1 MMNGQ
6 VVGQV
11 IMGGQV
17 VGQVIMNGQVVGQVI
32 GYDRFSAHARRASED
47 GRASHQAKRIIDNY
61 D

>member
-1 MMNGQ
+1 
-6 VVGQV
+6 
-11 IMGGQV
+11 MGGQV

-47 GRASHQAKRIIDNY
+47 GRASHQAKLIIDNY